1 MIMAKNKRTE
11 QVNQI
16 TWTSP
21 LSIRFNEVDS
31 LGIVWHGHYIS
42 YFEDGR
48 ESFGMEHG
56 LTYLDIHGH
65 GYTTPIVKSTCEHK
79 LPLKYGDNARI
90 ETSLLDTK
98 AAKII
103 YRYRIL
109 NDNNQ
114 VVCLGETIQVF
125 LDSSG
130 NLQLYTPDFFQQW
143 KNRLDFV
150 SK

>member
-1 MIMAKNKRTE
+1 MCRALLFYRSKQHSKQYASKSI
-11 QVNQI
+11 I
-16 TWTSP
+16 TIE
-21 LSIRFNEVDS
+21 LNNRK
-31 LGIVWHGHYIS
+31 IVSNTLY
-42 YFEDGR
+42 E
-48 ESFGMEHG
+48 
-56 LTYLDIHGH
+56 
-65 GYTTPIVKSTCEHK
+65 
-79 LPLKYGDNARI
+79 I